1 MKLET
6 RYMWSLP
13 LLNVD
18 EETRCMWSLPIVNV
32 NEETRFLSGLFL

>member
-18 EETRCMWSLPIVNV
+18 EETRCMWSLPLVNM

>member
-1 MKLET
+1 
-6 RYMWSLP
+6 MWSLP

-18 EETRCMWSLPIVNV
+18 EETRCMWSLPLVNV

>member
-18 EETRCMWSLPIVNV
+18 EETRCMWSLPLVNV

>member
-13 LLNVD
+13 LLNID
-18 EETRCMWSLPIVNV
+18 EETRCMWSLPLLNV
-32 NEETRFLSGLFL
+32 DEETRFLSGLFL